1 MLNRNS
7 FNPIFMKLVQLFIF
21 SGLLVFFIGC
31 KNNSP
36 KNEDN
41 TTSETLSLEK
51 DDTHERTVKKI
62 FFNLP
67 SPIELT
73 QTILSTKS
81 PYNGEL
87 LNPVSNVKNYA
98 TSSKLALNFGVYGA
112 DLCYCRVYDQ
122 LQESISYLGT
132 IKKITEKLQI
142 PADEGSET
150 INRIEESIANSDSIF
165 QIIADTYASADWYL
179 KENERDLTATFILI
193 GGWVEGMHFAVNIN
207 NESASKNQLNYKIAE
222 QKFSMQN
229 ILMLVNEYKDNA
241 MVAEL
246 YPNFI
251 KLGDIYENISI
262 SYDKAVIITDQETK
276 VTTIDNSTSINITQ
290 QQLDEIRIL
299 ISEIRSKIIS

>member
-1 MLNRNS
+1 
-7 FNPIFMKLVQLFIF
+7 MKLVQLFIF